1 MSFYKHRRIWK
12 LFLLISAITI
22 GLFTLVY
29 TDNLT
34 NQLKEE
40 ERKSVVIWTQAIKQ
54 ITQSEVGEDELA
66 LTLEVISQNTTI
78 PIIILE
84 EDSTINSHRNIPLQ
98 KENEE
103 QALQKALS
111 RMMAQSE
118 PITIDLGE
126 NEIQYL
132 YYDDSVLIKKLEW
145 FPIIQLSVVALF
157 ILVAY
162 LAFSG
167 ARKAEQDQVWVGMS
181 KETAHQL
188 GTPTSSLLGW
198 VDLLKLK
205 EENSD
210 IAEELGKDVERLQ
223 VITDRFSKIGSKPE
237 LNEQPLLLAIE
248 EIVNYLKR
256 RISANINIDI
266 HNEEQPYIMVN
277 INKVLFQW
285 VIENLC
291 KNAIDAINGKGN
303 IDVFISKQNGH
314 VLIDIKDTGKG
325 LARKQFKTIFKP
337 GYTTKMR
344 GWGLG
349 LSLAKRIVEGYHGG
363 KLFVKDSEL
372 GKGTTFRIVLP
383 KA

>member
-1 MSFYKHRRIWK
+1 MSFYTHRRIWK
-12 LFLLISAITI
+12 LILLLSAITI
-22 GLFTLVY
+22 GAFTLVY

-40 ERKSVVIWTQAIKQ
+40 ERKSVEIWIQAIKQ

-78 PIIILE
+78 PIIIIE
-84 EDSTINSHRNIPLQ
+84 EDSTINSHRNISLP

-103 QALQKALS
+103 EALQKELQKLMS
-111 RMMAQSE
+111 LKE
-118 PITIDLGE
+118 PLIIDLGDNE
-126 NEIQYL
+126 NQYL

-157 ILVAY
+157 IFVAY

-210 IAEELGKDVERLQ
+210 IANELEKDVERLQ

-237 LNEQPLLLAIE
+237 LKEQPLLAVIE

-256 RISANINIDI
+256 RIAVNISIDI
-266 HNEEQPYIMVN
+266 TTDAKPYLMVN

-285 VIENLC
+285 VIENIC
-291 KNAIDAINGKGN
+291 KNAIDAINGKGH
-303 IDVFISKQNGH
+303 IDISLHLTNGH
-314 VLIDIKDTGKG
+314 VQIDIKDTGKG
-325 LARKQFKTIFKP
+325 IPRKQFKNIFKP
-337 GYTTKMR
+337 GYTTKLR

-349 LSLAKRIVEGYHGG
+349 LSLAKRIIEGYHGG
-363 KLFVKDSEL
+363 RLFVKESEM
-372 GKGTTFRIVLP
+372 GKGTTFRIQLP

>member
-1 MSFYKHRRIWK
+1 MSFYTHKRIWK
-12 LFLLISAITI
+12 LFLLIGAVTI
-22 GLFTLVY
+22 GFFTLVY

-34 NQLKEE
+34 KELKEE
-40 ERKSVVIWTQAIKQ
+40 ERKSVEIWIRAIKQ
-54 ITQSEVGEDELA
+54 ITQSGAGEDELG

-78 PIIILE
+78 PIIIVE
-84 EDSTINSHRNIPLQ
+84 ADSTINSHRNIKLPKDNSEAALQ
-98 KENEE
+98 KELEK
-103 QALQKALS
+103 LMKG
-111 RMMAQSE
+111 E
-118 PITIDLGE
+118 PLVIDLGSDE
-126 NEIQYL
+126 LQYL

-157 ILVAY
+157 IFIAY
-162 LAFSG
+162 IAFNG

-205 EENSD
+205 EGNDD
-210 IAEELGKDVERLQ
+210 IAKELEKDVERLQ

-248 EIVNYLKR
+248 EIVDYLKR
-256 RISANINIDI
+256 RTAANIQFKISVGKM
-266 HNEEQPYIMVN
+266 PYLMVN

-285 VIENLC
+285 VIENIC
-291 KNAIDAINGKGN
+291 KNAIDAMKGSGIIEISIIN
-303 IDVFISKQNGH
+303 INGH
-314 VLIDIKDTGKG
+314 VNIDISDTGKG
-325 LARKQFKTIFKP
+325 LHRNQFKTIFKP
-337 GYTTKMR
+337 GYTTKLR

-349 LSLAKRIVEGYHGG
+349 LSLAKRIIEGYHGG
-363 KLFVKDSEL
+363 KLFVKESEL
-372 GKGTTFRIVLP
+372 GKGTTFRLTLP